1 MRQRTRMLIFISL
14 FSALTAAG
22 AFIKIPVP
30 IVPMTLQTFLVYSAG
45 LFLGPAGGAVSQL
58 IYVMLGLVGL
68 PIFSGGGGIAYLFSP
83 TFGYLIGF
91 IPAAAVAGLFSRK
104 GGRGWPIC
112 GVVCS
117 VLIVYLFGVP
127 YLMFAARVFMHKEI
141 GLKAAL
147 QIGFLLPLIGDSIK
161 ATTALAVFFSVRGRL
176 GLPLG
181 T

>member
-1 MRQRTRMLIFISL
+1 MLIYISL

-22 AFIKIPVP
+22 AFIKIPLP
-30 IVPMTLQTFLVYSAG
+30 MVPMTLQTFLVYSAG

-58 IYVMLGLVGL
+58 IYVTLGLAGI
-68 PIFSGGGGIAYLFSP
+68 PIFAGGGGIAYLFSP

-91 IPAAAVAGLFSRK
+91 IPAAAMAGLLSKK
-104 GGRGWPIC
+104 GGTVWPIC

-127 YLMFAARVFMHKEI
+127 YLMFAARFFIHKEI
-141 GLKAAL
+141 GLIGAL
-147 QIGFLLPLIGDSIK
+147 EIGFLLPLIGDSMK
-161 ATTALAVFFSVRGRL
+161 AAAALAVFFSARGRL

-181 T
+181 K